1 MFGVNPLGLSDLLGL
16 CSQSGTF
23 DQSAMGGSSSLNS
36 ILHNIAVFIIGRVQV
51 SIKSSVNLI
60 QEWLTFMKHLV
71 NCHIFDHATYS
82 STFDS

>member
-36 ILHNIAVFIIGRVQV
+36 ILHNIAVFIIERVQV
-51 SIKSSVNLI
+51 SGYKIICNPY
-60 QEWLTFMKHLV
+60 LV
-71 NCHIFDHATYS
+71 CVPRKRP
-82 STFDS
+82 